1 MKDKKVIFMGT
12 PLFAVGV
19 LEKLIEYTTVVAVV
33 TQRDKEVGRKKILT
47 PSAVK
52 KIALENNIKVLT
64 PDRIRDSIDEI
75 NSIDCDIIVTC
86 AYGQIIPEEILY
98 HPKYKTINV
107 HASLLPK
114 YRGGAPIQRAIMD
127 GCDVTG
133 VTIMFTD
140 KGMDTG
146 NIISKKGINININ
159 DDIISLNDKLSML
172 GAELLIETLP
182 SIFDGTCCN
191 IKQDDSLSSIARL
204 ITRDDEELNFDDDA
218 INVYNKIRA
227 LSNIGA
233 YVKLNDFNMKIFK
246 AEIGDKSSLEP
257 GCVTMDKSIRI
268 STRTNDIIVLELQI
282 PGKKRMLA
290 KDYLNG
296 KKTK

>member
-1 MKDKKVIFMGT
+1 MARRFIVD
-12 PLFAVGV
+12 
-19 LEKLIEYTTVVAVV
+19 EKNIET
-33 TQRDKEVGRKKILT
+33 I
-47 PSAVK
+47 
-52 KIALENNIKVLT
+52 ENNKMLINGQEVKHIQVL
-64 PDRIRDSIDEI
+64 R
-75 NSIDCDIIVTC
+75 
-86 AYGQIIPEEILY
+86 
-98 HPKYKTINV
+98 H
-107 HASLLPK
+107 
-114 YRGGAPIQRAIMD
+114 
-127 GCDVTG
+127 
-133 VTIMFTD
+133 
-140 KGMDTG
+140 
-146 NIISKKGINININ
+146 NIN
-159 DDIISLNDKLSML
+159 DDIISLTDKLSML

-282 PGKKRMLA
+282 PGKKRMIA

>member
-12 PLFAVGV
+12 PLFAVEV

-33 TQRDKEVGRKKILT
+33 TQRDKEVGRKRILT

-64 PDRIRDSIDEI
+64 PSRIRDSIEEI
-75 NSIDCDIIVTC
+75 NAIDCDIIVTC

-98 HPKYKTINV
+98 HPKYKTVNV

-146 NIISKKGINININ
+146 NIISKKEISIDMD
-159 DDIISLNDKLSML
+159 DDIISLSDKLSTL

-182 SIFDGTCCN
+182 SIFDGTCCS
-191 IKQDDSLSSIARL
+191 IKQDDSLSSIARI

-218 INVYNKIRA
+218 INVYNRIRA

-233 YVKLNDFNMKIFK
+233 YVKLDDFNMKIFK

-257 GCVTMDKSIRI
+257 GCITMDKSIRI
-268 STRTNDIIVLELQI
+268 STRTNDIVVQELQI

-290 KDYLNG
+290 RDYLNG

>member
-12 PLFAVGV
+12 PWFSVKV
-19 LEKLIEYTTVVAVV
+19 LEKLIECTNVVAVI
-33 TQRDKEVGRKKILT
+33 TQEDKEVGRKRILT

-52 KIALENNIKVLT
+52 EVALKNGIEVFT
-64 PDRIRDSIDEI
+64 PSGIRDSVDLI
-75 NSIDCDIIVTC
+75 NAIDCDIIVTC
-86 AYGQIIPEEILY
+86 AYGQMIPSEILY
-98 HPKYKTINV
+98 HPKYKTVNV
-107 HASLLPK
+107 HASLLPR

-146 NIISKKGINININ
+146 DIVSKREVNISFD
-159 DDIISLNDKLSML
+159 DDIVSLSDKLSVV

-182 SIFDGTCCN
+182 SIFNGTCCR
-191 IKQDDSLSSIARL
+191 IKQDDSVSSVAKL
-204 ITRDDEELNFDDDA
+204 ITREDEELSFDDDA
-218 INVYNKIRA
+218 VNVYNKIRA

-233 YVKLNDFNMKIFK
+233 YFRFNDCNIKIFK
-246 AEIGDKSSLEP
+246 ARIGELSSLKA
-257 GCVTMDKSIRI
+257 GSVVMDKEFRI
-268 STRTNDIIVLELQI
+268 ATRTNDIVVLELQVS
-282 PGKKRMLA
+282 GKKRMFA

-296 KKTK
+296 IKNK

>member
-12 PLFAVGV
+12 PLFAVEV

-33 TQRDKEVGRKKILT
+33 TQRNKEVGRKKILT

-146 NIISKKGINININ
+146 NIISKKEINININ

-182 SIFDGTCCN
+182 SIFDGTCCS
-191 IKQDDSLSSIARL
+191 IKQDDSLSSIARI

-218 INVYNKIRA
+218 INVYNRIRA

-233 YVKLNDFNMKIFK
+233 YVKLDDFNMKIFK

-257 GCVTMDKSIRI
+257 GCITMDKSIRI
-268 STRTNDIIVLELQI
+268 STRTNDIVVQELQI

-290 KDYLNG
+290 RDYLNG

>member
-114 YRGGAPIQRAIMD
+114 YRGGAPVQRAIMD
-127 GCDVTG
+127 GCDITG

-146 NIISKKGINININ
+146 NIISKKEINININ

-182 SIFDGTCCN
+182 SIFDDTCCS